1 MPPTVG
7 LEPGLPLQ
15 VLQQQASQ
23 QPRQYYSQAW
33 VAEESKTGLHPW
45 QHRHRHHHW
54 LPIQEPPG
62 RLERQQSLHP
72 AAAAAVVCW

>member
-1 MPPTVG
+1 MPPTMG

-45 QHRHRHHHW
+45 QHRHHNW
-54 LPIQEPPG
+54 LPIQAPQEPLVPR
-62 RLERQQSLHP
+62 RLERQQQQLHP
-72 AAAAAVVCW
+72 AAECW